1 MIRFLPPRPLFPP
14 LFSIRASRPLV
25 FIPATPSPPSLPL
38 SSLFLTLLL
47 PPPSLFLRLVPVRS
61 SDPEMQGLLS
71 GVKWP
76 AGSAARWALRLRPW
90 AGCDRSDMLT
100 MNLEGLEM
108 IAVLVVVVLFVKVL
122 ERFGLL
128 EAGYDGKKKAKSF
141 FFFFVLGV
149 LFLLYAASSHL
160 LLNFKVVDC
169 LLVWSICCRGYHLLM
184 LVFNIMFRQSAS
196 EDVQPAFRAPIC
208 CSHLCFIKWSQCTF
222 SDLKTTIQRYIT
234 L

>member
-1 MIRFLPPRPLFPP
+1 
-14 LFSIRASRPLV
+14 
-25 FIPATPSPPSLPL
+25 
-38 SSLFLTLLL
+38 
-47 PPPSLFLRLVPVRS
+47 
-61 SDPEMQGLLS
+61 
-71 GVKWP
+71 
-76 AGSAARWALRLRPW
+76 
-90 AGCDRSDMLT
+90 

-169 LLVWSICCRGYHLLM
+169 LLV
-184 LVFNIMFRQSAS
+184 
-196 EDVQPAFRAPIC
+196 
-208 CSHLCFIKWSQCTF
+208 
-222 SDLKTTIQRYIT
+222 
-234 L
+234 